1 MKIFNLLKYER
12 QPEVKPYRP
21 KYVLLFITFLLLLL
35 FAAVLSLP
43 TTVNGYDLFPVFLVL
58 YFGAVYYFRV
68 KDRRRFDA
76 SVAED
81 LAGTLFF
88 ENGALIFEEKTGQQ
102 RTQIE
107 YFELYYDSYYGEDAP
122 GGRGDHMVE
131 IPNGANN
138 IVKIGKGDQQLKFR
152 LVLKDEAD
160 KNEVLVLLKSAYE
173 NGIKLK
179 EYYKGQRTFLF
190 KTPTYKEVQGIKEKY
205 GVEW

>member
-1 MKIFNLLKYER
+1 MKTFKLLKYAR

-21 KYVLLFITFLLLLL
+21 KYFLLFIAFLLFLL

-43 TTVNGYDLFPVFLVL
+43 TTVNGYDLFPVFVLL

-88 ENGALIFEEKTGQQ
+88 ENGALIFEEKTEQQ

-107 YFELYYDSYYGEDAP
+107 YFELYYDAYYGEDAP
-122 GGRGDHMVE
+122 GGRRDHMIEV
-131 IPNGANN
+131 PNGANN
-138 IVKIGKGDQQLKFR
+138 IIKIGKGDQQLKFR
-152 LVLKDEAD
+152 MVLKDEAD
-160 KNEVLVLLKSAYE
+160 KSEVLVLLKAAYK

-179 EYYKGQRTFLF
+179 EFYKGQRTFLF
-190 KTPTYKEVQGIKEKY
+190 KTPTYKEIQGIKEKY

>member
-1 MKIFNLLKYER
+1 MKPFKLLKYAR
-12 QPEVKPYRP
+12 QPDVKPYRP
-21 KYVLLFITFLLLLL
+21 KYVLLFITFLLFLL

-43 TTVNGYDLFPVFLVL
+43 TTVNGYDLFPVFVVL
-58 YFGAVYYFRV
+58 YFGIVYYFRV

-88 ENGALIFEEKTGQQ
+88 ENGVLIFEEKTEQQ

-107 YFELYYDSYYGEDAP
+107 YFELYYDAYYGEDAP
-122 GGRGDHMVE
+122 GRSGDPMVE
-131 IPNGANN
+131 VPNGANN
-138 IVKIGKGDQQLKFR
+138 IVKIGKADQQLKFR

-160 KNEVLVLLKSAYE
+160 KSQLLVLLKSAYE

-190 KTPTYKEVQGIKEKY
+190 KTPNYKEVQGIKEKY